1 MKKSLLL
8 IVIIFLFTTISCN
21 KSGEIT
27 PNTKEEILKTAKG
40 TLIGSPITQIIGN
53 TGGKI
58 AIPSAG
64 ATIIVP
70 SGAMAAG
77 ASLTIQ
83 ATSDMLDNEG
93 QGIQI
98 SGEWQKPIW
107 LEFTYPA
114 DETSPESNMIA
125 YQTAK
130 GDWITTK
137 KVKVDKV
144 RKTYAILLGQT
155 SNGKAKLNGARPA
168 AGSYSF
174 AASHEFFMKP
184 DKAVIDLGESVTFT
198 AFARQGDTDGFWR
211 KGKDGNYFYDDGEL
225 VPLSTPK
232 TPILSNNNP
241 EDDDYLVPLI
251 PINKTVLPDDDDY
264 LVPLTKVIKEAAFTN
279 KKTGF
284 TRSWILMEG
293 PGNLAPAGNIGAK
306 YTAPKDASAKGK
318 TAKISFLSRNDK
330 TKQDVEATATIRI
343 KDGLTRYE
351 GTISIS
357 IKKDNATG
365 GKRQACGPAALI
377 YDLEMS
383 TKTILTNYTGDEYAT
398 LGIYGYSS
406 IDGFLLS
413 ADKKKYNMTTTVT
426 KENGIENDGFVYSR
440 LVAQCSTTGEKAGDV
455 RLFIDDSKKT
465 FELDFTLATYKSCE
479 VEGYNFCTLQWKKY
493 EKDFK
498 GTVNN
503 GNGIVGKYTNINNIK
518 GTNKY
523 GDGEVT
529 FDFKKID

>member
-1 MKKSLLL
+1 MKNL
-8 IVIIFLFTTISCN
+8 ISIFILITLSIACN
-21 KSGEIT
+21 KSGEVS
-27 PNTKEEILKTAKG
+27 PNTKEEVLKTAKG

-107 LEFTYPA
+107 LEFSYPA

-251 PINKTVLPDDDDY
+251 PISKTVLPDDDDY

-284 TRSWILMEG
+284 TRSWILMKG
-293 PGNLAPAGNIGAK
+293 PGNLAPTGNIGAK
-306 YTAPKDASAKGK
+306 YTAPKDALAKGK
-318 TAKISFLSRNDK
+318 TARISFLSRNDK
-330 TKQDVEATATIRI
+330 TKQDVEASATIRI

-351 GTISIS
+351 GTIKLDYKWIKNTETEIKDIS
-357 IKKDNATG
+357 FAGTLISTNSSNTIFRVVPNEFSTSVNGYLFSNTKDKA
-365 GKRQACGPAALI
+365 RDEIVSP
-377 YDLEMS
+377 
-383 TKTILTNYTGDEYAT
+383 TKCSQPGDAELVMVFDNKT
-398 LGIYGYSS
+398 
-406 IDGFLLS
+406 
-413 ADKKKYNMTTTVT
+413 KKYRVWGYLQCNKVPINVTFFDGRFYGVENRTVGAEANWEPISNTAKYYDIGDGKTLSGLETITHQFTTITT
-426 KENGIENDGFVYSR
+426 K
-440 LVAQCSTTGEKAGDV
+440 
-455 RLFIDDSKKT
+455 
-465 FELDFTLATYKSCE
+465 
-479 VEGYNFCTLQWKKY
+479 W
-493 EKDFK
+493 DFK
-498 GTVNN
+498 RV
-503 GNGIVGKYTNINNIK
+503 
-518 GTNKY
+518 
-523 GDGEVT
+523 D
-529 FDFKKID
+529 